1 MKPELNVF
9 IEQLSEKKGENI
21 LLVDIEA
28 GSHPICD
35 HIIVA
40 SAANR
45 IHLSAMVDALKR
57 CFKEHKAGE
66 LNELDFFG
74 LSGTPESNWVIL
86 DFNHILIHI
95 IEKELRQQYDFDN
108 LFAQYDSYR
117 YH

>member
-1 MKPELNVF
+1 MKPELDVF
-9 IEQLSEKKGENI
+9 IKLISEKKGENI
-21 LLVDIEA
+21 LFVDIEE
-28 GSHPICD
+28 GLHPICD

-40 SAANR
+40 SATNR

-57 CFKEHKAGE
+57 CFKDHKSGD
-66 LNELDFFG
+66 LSGLDFFG

-86 DFNHILIHI
+86 DFNNILIHI
-95 IEKELRQQYDFDN
+95 IEKELREQYDFDN